1 MILPESFK
9 SYTERMMGSS
19 LFGRF
24 VTALSEEPPVSIR
37 INPSK
42 CGGAPPGGSRVPWC
56 GTGYYLPER
65 PQFTFD
71 PLLHAGC
78 YYVQEASS
86 MFLCRVLGQYVA
98 CPVAVLDMCAAPG
111 GKSTAALSAV
121 PAGSVLVCNEPV
133 RARAAVL
140 AENICKWGSPGV
152 IVTNNYPADIAATG
166 LQFDVIVCDVP
177 CSGEGMF
184 RKDEGAVAEWSTA
197 GVESCRRLQREIVA
211 SAWNCLKPGGLL
223 VYSTCTFNT
232 GENEENIRW
241 ICSGLGASVLP
252 VDTEAGW
259 GITGS
264 LLDGF
269 AGPVYRFIPG
279 TSRGEGLFM
288 AALRKPGDGQP
299 APGPRRPKK
308 AAKQPRQQVKMP
320 VEWLSGGGDGFA
332 VSVRGDVIEA
342 VPAALSDIHAVAA
355 AGLRVLSAGV
365 TLGRIKGRD
374 IVPDISLALSTAL
387 NRSAFPNVELTYAQA
402 IAYLRREAVTL
413 PEGTPRGYV
422 LVTYGGAPLGF
433 VKNLGNRANNMYP
446 QEWRIKSSHAPAEP
460 PQTVACTAETKH

>member
-1 MILPESFK
+1 MVLPESFK
-9 SYTERMMGSS
+9 SYTERMMGGS

-24 VTALSEEPPVSIR
+24 VEALSEEPPVSIR

-42 CGGAPPGGSRVPWC
+42 CGGVPAGGSRVPWC

-86 MFLCRVLGQYVA
+86 MFLCRVLRQYVA
-98 CPVAVLDMCAAPG
+98 RAVAVLDLCAAPG
-111 GKSTAALSAV
+111 GKSTAALSDV
-121 PAGSVLVCNEPV
+121 PAGSTLVCNEPV

-140 AENICKWGSPGV
+140 AENICKWGSPDV

-184 RKDEGAVAEWSTA
+184 RKDEGAVAEWSPA
-197 GVESCRRLQREIVA
+197 GVESCRRLQREIVD
-211 SAWNCLKPGGLL
+211 SAWRNLKPGGLL

-241 ICSGLGASVLP
+241 ICDSYGAVVLP
-252 VDTEAGW
+252 VDIGDDW

-269 AGPVYRFIPG
+269 AEPVYRFIPG
-279 TSRGEGLFM
+279 MSRGEGLFM
-288 AALRKPGDGQP
+288 AALRKPGDDTP
-299 APGPRRPKK
+299 AAPPRRTKK
-308 AAKQPRQQVKMP
+308 GDRQPRQQAKAP
-320 VEWLSGGGDGFA
+320 VEWLADGGKGFTIA
-332 VSVRGDVIEA
+332 FRGDTVEA
-342 VPAALSDIHAVAA
+342 VPTALKDIHAVV
-355 AGLRVLSAGV
+355 AGALRVLSAGV
-365 TLGRIKGRD
+365 TLGRVKGRD

-387 NRSAFPNVELTYAQA
+387 NRSAFPAVELSYGDAV
-402 IAYLRREAVTL
+402 AYLRRDAVVL
-413 PEGTPRGYV
+413 PGDTPRGYV

-433 VKNLGNRANNMYP
+433 VKNIGNRANNMYP
-446 QEWRIKSSHAPAEP
+446 QEWRIKSSHVPEIPPA
-460 PQTVACTAETKH
+460 TVTCTTETK